1 MTDDAKVWKSAA
13 SAASVT
19 AAVLEKQL
27 RDMVETGDALL
38 SMLPEHWHDDATVNF
53 RDAVMDSRKLL
64 DRVNK

>member
-1 MTDDAKVWKSAA
+1 MTDDEKVWKSAA

-38 SMLPEHWHDDATVNF
+38 SILPEHWHDDATVNF
-53 RDAVMDSRKLL
+53 RDVVRDSRKLL
-64 DRVNK
+64 DRLRK